1 MLEDRGWTTLGANV
15 SVRGGEL
22 DLIMADGDAVVFV
35 EVRQRRSSD
44 HGGAA
49 ESLDRRKTER
59 VRHAAQI
66 WLARHGRH
74 EHPVRFDAVL
84 VDGDAAAPRVRLV
97 HDAF

>member
-74 EHPVRFDAVL
+74 EDPVRFDAVM

>member
-1 MLEDRGWTTLGANV
+1 MLEGRGWTTLGTNV

-22 DLIMADGDAVVFV
+22 DLIMSDGDVVVFV
-35 EVRQRRSSD
+35 EVRQRSSSA

-49 ESLDRRKTER
+49 ESLDGRKVAR
-59 VRHAAQI
+59 VRRAAQV

-74 EHPVRFDAVL
+74 EDAVRFDAVL
-84 VDGDAAAPRVRLV
+84 VEGDEAAPRVRWV